1 MTTAKLTIADYPLAE
16 KRPELVHGARGK
28 MLDEITL
35 ESVLSDT
42 TTLEDLRITGTA
54 LRQQAE
60 IARAAGRPT
69 LAENFERAAE
79 LVDVPQD
86 TIMRVYELLRP
97 GRARGRDDM
106 IAAATELKSKHGA
119 HIMAAF
125 VEEAADVYERRGLF
139 KKRY

>member
-1 MTTAKLTIADYPLAE
+1 MSAGKLTIADYPLAE

-28 MLDEITL
+28 ALEEITL

-42 TTLEDLRITGTA
+42 TTLEDLRITSTA

-97 GRARGRDDM
+97 GRARGRDEM
-106 IAAATELKSKHGA
+106 IAVAAELKTKHGA